1 MPSLRIAI
9 NVDLLFKPVPGGQ
22 GRVIANLIKELAH
35 IDQTN
40 QYTLFSVHPVK
51 HVPEP
56 LQHLPDNFKLQHVP
70 SIKPQLSF
78 LAWHTLRWPTVDT
91 TVLGQQDIVHATTP
105 SIVPACKHARLIVTV
120 YDLVCWR
127 FPQGLKPWG
136 RYYQRTGMK
145 AAACE
150 AAYIT
155 AISDATRQDFLTQ
168 FAGQVEPERVRT
180 IPIAATSNLESV
192 QDLELI
198 KRVCE
203 RYNIIRPFIINVG
216 TLEPR
221 KNVTRLLKAYAALPL
236 PVRTTHQLVIVGPY
250 GWKVPALQQLV
261 ATLQLENDVIWT
273 GYIPDNELSVLLSA
287 ATIFVYPS
295 LYEGFGIPILEA
307 MQCDVP
313 IITSNISSMP
323 EVSGNAALLVDPTN
337 VEELTA
343 AMQHLLLDENARTQL
358 IERGRIQRTRFSYRH
373 MAKEVLALYQTA
385 DKLPRKI

>member
-1 MPSLRIAI
+1 MCALRIAI
-9 NVDLLFKPVPGGQ
+9 NVDLLFVPVPGGQ
-22 GRVIANLIKELAH
+22 GRVIANLIKELAQ
-35 IDQTN
+35 IDQIN
-40 QYTLFSVHPVK
+40 QYTLFTVHHPT
-51 HVPEP
+51 HVPEI
-56 LQHLPDNFKLQHVP
+56 LRHLPNNFHMQHVP

-78 LAWHTLRWPTVDT
+78 LAWHTLRWPTLDT

-168 FAGQVEPERVRT
+168 FAGQVGPERVRT
-180 IPIAATSNLESV
+180 IPIAATSNLEAV
-192 QDLELI
+192 QDQDLI
-198 KRVCE
+198 KGVCE
-203 RYNIIRPFIINVG
+203 RYKITRPFIINIG
-216 TLEPR
+216 TIEPR
-221 KNVTRLLKAYAALPL
+221 KNVARLLKAYAALPSS
-236 PVRTTHQLVIVGPY
+236 VRTTYQLVIVGPY
-250 GWKVPALQQLV
+250 GWNVPALQQLV
-261 ATLQLENDVIWT
+261 STLQLENDVIWT

-313 IITSNISSMP
+313 VITSNISSMP
-323 EVSGNAALLVDPTN
+323 EVAGNAALLVDPTN
-337 VEELTA
+337 VQKLTA
-343 AMQHLLLDENARTQL
+343 AMQQLLSDENARTQL
-358 IERGRIQRTRFSYRH
+358 IEQGRIQRTRFSYRH
-373 MAKEVLALYQTA
+373 MAEEVLALYQTVG
-385 DKLPRKI
+385 